1 MLLLFSTNI
10 LDSLHFKLPRFS
22 SELLSVAKRTF
33 VDSAVFVHEGVVKEL
48 DSFLQKDVL
57 ILYGK
62 YIFIKLFGFSEKT
75 LSLGGGNLFL
85 LNV

>member
-57 ILYGK
+57 ILL
-62 YIFIKLFGFSEKT
+62 FIKSFGFSEKT